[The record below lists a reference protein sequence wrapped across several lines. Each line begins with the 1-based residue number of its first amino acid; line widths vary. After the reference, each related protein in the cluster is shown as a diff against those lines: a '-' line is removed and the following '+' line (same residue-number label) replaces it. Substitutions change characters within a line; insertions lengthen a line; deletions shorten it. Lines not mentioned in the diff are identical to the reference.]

1 MKCRLEAKA
10 VILPPLSS
18 SMTHFMSC
26 QIRRGTYEKT
36 LEQAII
42 LPLMKIPVLASGL
55 LGDECGWHLVCCLL
69 HK

>member
-10 VILPPLSS
+10 VILSPLYP

-26 QIRRGTYEKT
+26 QIRLGIYEKA

-42 LPLMKIPVLASGL
+42 LPLMKIPVLVGY
-55 LGDECGWHLVCCLL
+55 
-69 HK
+69 